1 MKRLWLVLA
10 VLLALS
16 VAWAGAAP
24 RTLRLEIF
32 DRQNTAAG
40 VLTDGPPAKWIQQA
54 FGDPNNINIE
64 WVPVL
69 RNQEV
74 AGLQVMMAAGNA
86 PDLSFSYDA
95 VLVGSYVNAGGLA
108 DLTQFLNQAPVLKK
122 WTGADALEYGTW
134 GGKVYAIPGKRQ
146 VLGISG
152 SWIRKD
158 WLDKLGLAVPRTTQE
173 WLAAVRAFRDKDPG
187 KLGDKLVPIGGG
199 FPSGPDINIMYSFY
213 KPASDRDM
221 AGWIGPTSTRP
232 ARDLAVPGAKEG
244 LKFCNMLQNE
254 GLIQKDWALWP
265 KNDDLNFKGALSN
278 GYVGAFENNAS
289 YLHAYNILP
298 ALKKNAPDAY
308 YVPIDPFTNSQGKT
322 PKYIYNPIGIFNFV
336 PVFSKN
342 ADLVV
347 KYLDWMAQ
355 LPNMLKII
363 YGNEGQ
369 HYDVNADGIVIPRQ
383 LTGAAVWEAGNIM
396 DRVIILNGRPYDSLE
411 KVIRAQ
417 VLGWIPMDER
427 YTMSTFLTHYAQL
440 SKDGIAP
447 VRIANPPDSLAKMGP
462 MLLDKAEEFI
472 KRLIMAKPS
481 EFDAM
486 YDSLLKEWLDMGARQ
501 VKEDMLK
508 QYDVEHKS

>member
-10 VLLALS
+10 VLLVLS
-16 VAWAGAAP
+16 VVSAGAAP

-32 DRQNTAAG
+32 DRGNVAAG
-40 VLTDGPPAKWIQQA
+40 VLDSGPPAKWIQQA
-54 FGDPNNINIE
+54 FGDPNNIKIE
-64 WVPVL
+64 WVLVP
-69 RNQEV
+69 RGQEV
-74 AGLQVMMAAGNA
+74 AQLNVMMAAGNA
-86 PDLSFSYDA
+86 ADLSFTYDA
-95 VLVGSYVNAGGLA
+95 VLVGSYVAQGGLA
-108 DLTQFLNQAPVLKK
+108 DLTSFVNQATTLKN
-122 WTGADALEYGTW
+122 WTGKEALDYGTW

-158 WLDKLGLAVPRTTQE
+158 WLDKLGLAIPKTTDQ

-199 FPSGPDINIMYSFY
+199 FSGGPDLNIMYSFY
-213 KPASDRDM
+213 KPATEREM
-221 AGWIGPTSTRP
+221 AAWIGPTSTRP
-232 ARDLAVPGAKEG
+232 ARDLAIPGARDG

-265 KNDDLNFKGALSN
+265 KNDQVNFPAALVN

-289 YLHAYNILP
+289 FLHAYNHIP
-298 ALKKNAPDAY
+298 TLKKNAPEAL
-308 YVPIDPFTNSQGKT
+308 YVPIDPFTNAAGKT
-322 PKYIYNPIGIFNFV
+322 PKYIYNPIGIFNIV

-355 LPNMLKII
+355 IPNMTKII

-369 HYDVNADGIVIPRQ
+369 HYSLNQDGIIIPKQ
-383 LTGAAVWEAGNIM
+383 LTGDAVWEAGNIM
-396 DRVIILNGRPYDSLE
+396 DRVIILNGRPYDTLE
-411 KVIRAQ
+411 KVIKAQ
-417 VLGWIPMDER
+417 VLGWLPLDER
-427 YTMSTFLTHYAQL
+427 YTTATFMTHYTQL

-447 VRIANPPDSLAKMGP
+447 VRIANPPESLSKLGP

-472 KRLIMAKPS
+472 KRIIMAKPS
-481 EFDAM
+481 EFDAL

-508 QYDVEHKS
+508 QYDAEHK

>member
-16 VAWAGAAP
+16 AVGAGAAP

-32 DRQNTAAG
+32 DRGNVAAG
-40 VLTDGPPAKWIQQA
+40 VLDSGPPAKWIQQA
-54 FGDPNNINIE
+54 FGDPNNIKIE
-64 WVPVL
+64 WVLVP
-69 RNQEV
+69 RGQEV
-74 AGLQVMMAAGNA
+74 AQLNVMMAAGNA
-86 PDLSFSYDA
+86 ADLSFTYDA
-95 VLVGSYVNAGGLA
+95 VLVGSYVAQGGLA
-108 DLTQFLNQAPVLKK
+108 DLTSFVNRATTLKN
-122 WTGADALEYGTW
+122 WTGKEALDYGTW

-158 WLDKLGLAVPRTTQE
+158 WLDKLGLAIPKTTDQ

-199 FPSGPDINIMYSFY
+199 FSGGPDLNIMYSFY
-213 KPASDRDM
+213 KPATEREM
-221 AGWIGPTSTRP
+221 AAWIGPTSTRP
-232 ARDLAVPGAKEG
+232 ARDLAIPGAKDG

-265 KNDDLNFKGALSN
+265 KNDQVNFPAALVN
-278 GYVGAFENNAS
+278 GYVGAFENNAAF
-289 YLHAYNILP
+289 LHAYNHIP
-298 ALKKNAPDAY
+298 TLKKNAPEAL
-308 YVPIDPFTNSQGKT
+308 YVPIDPFTNAVGKT
-322 PKYIYNPIGIFNFV
+322 SKYIYNPIGIFNIV

-355 LPNMLKII
+355 IPNMTKII

-369 HYDVNADGIVIPRQ
+369 HYSLNQDGIIIPKQ
-383 LTGAAVWEAGNIM
+383 LTGDAVWEAGNIM
-396 DRVIILNGRPYDSLE
+396 DRVIILNGRPYDTLE
-411 KVIRAQ
+411 KVIKAQ
-417 VLGWIPMDER
+417 VLGWLPLDER
-427 YTMSTFLTHYAQL
+427 YTTATFMTHYTQL

-447 VRIANPPDSLAKMGP
+447 VRIANPPESLSKLGP

-472 KRLIMAKPS
+472 KRIIMAKPS
-481 EFDAM
+481 EFDAL

-508 QYDVEHKS
+508 QYDAEHK